1 MKIYHYTIKPLNS
14 TYFVFGALW
23 AALWLSLN
31 AESAIKDGQL
41 LTSFNGYRL
50 VLPYFAA
57 SVAIGW
63 LCHLR
68 IIPKIHMWQAA
79 ALGYAGTVLIS
90 GVIAELAPQYLH
102 FHAAIVCTIV
112 VTICGKTIAH
122 KENQINESQIAIF
135 LIFTGLFIL
144 SIVFS
149 IFFLRDLIKAA
160 QYGIYSGYQIQPA
173 IPQQFGMEAPRPT
186 GNARTAAII
195 GIFCLI
201 LYGFGI
207 VKHRFFYLVACICFA
222 ALIFYQARGTWVALL
237 ITAPILLKIIPISD
251 RPSPGNVIR
260 FIAISAGVL
269 VIMWLTIHG
278 AANIT
283 DTSSHANNSELSSH
297 SITSELFRDLTEKNN
312 LTSGRFTLW
321 ENGLNAFF
329 TSPLFGLGGQADRVH
344 VDHNVSN
351 MLIYILMCGGVTG
364 LIFAALSIVKP
375 LAFVWT
381 LFRNKTE
388 NKNKNNVEAG
398 ITLCAI
404 AIFIFLSVRGLFENS
419 YSLFNIDFLLAVPTI
434 WYLSLHHDRR
444 PKNKP

>member
-1 MKIYHYTIKPLNS
+1 MGHYSFANKSLNT
-14 TYFVFGALW
+14 TYFVFGFLW
-23 AALWLSLN
+23 VALWLSLN
-31 AESAIKDGQL
+31 AESAIQDRRL
-41 LTSFNGYRL
+41 LASFNGYRL
-50 VLPYFAA
+50 LLPYCAA
-57 SVAIGW
+57 GLAILW
-63 LCHLR
+63 LCCLR
-68 IIPKIHMWQAA
+68 KIPRIHIWQIG

-90 GVIAELAPQYLH
+90 GVIAELEIEYLH
-102 FHAAIVCTIV
+102 FHAAIVCTII
-112 VTICGKTIAH
+112 VTICGKTIADR
-122 KENQINESQIAIF
+122 ESQINESQIALF
-135 LIFTGLFIL
+135 LIFTGLLIL

-149 IFFLRDLIKAA
+149 VFFLRDLIKAA
-160 QYGIYSGYQIQPA
+160 QYGIYSGYQIQAAVPH
-173 IPQQFGMEAPRPT
+173 QFGMEAPRPT

-195 GIFCLI
+195 GIFCLF

-207 VKHRFFYLVACICFA
+207 VKHRVFYLVACVCFA

-237 ITAPILLKIIPISD
+237 ITAPIMLKIIPLTD
-251 RPSPGNVIR
+251 RPSLENVSR

-283 DTSSHANNSELSSH
+283 DTSSHANNSELSGH
-297 SITSELFRDLTEKNN
+297 VITSELFRDLMAKNN
-312 LTSGRFTLW
+312 LASGRFTHW

-329 TSPLFGLGGQADRVH
+329 TSPLFGLGGQADRMH
-344 VDHNVSN
+344 IDHNVSN

-364 LIFAALSIVKP
+364 LIFAFLSILKP

-381 LFRNKTE
+381 LSRNKTE
-388 NKNKNNVEAG
+388 NKNKDNVEAG

-434 WYLSLHHDRR
+434 WYLSLHHDKRQ
-444 PKNKP
+444 KNRL

>member
-1 MKIYHYTIKPLNS
+1 MNFYPYTIKPLNS
-14 TYFVFGALW
+14 TYFVFVALW

-31 AESAIKDGQL
+31 AESAIEDGQL
-41 LTSFNGYRL
+41 LASFNGYRL
-50 VLPYFAA
+50 LLPYFAA
-57 SVAIGW
+57 GVAILW
-63 LCHLR
+63 LCRLR
-68 IIPKIHMWQAA
+68 IIPKINIWQAG

-90 GVIAELAPQYLH
+90 GVIAELASEYLH
-102 FHAAIVCTIV
+102 FHAAIVCTIM
-112 VTICGKTIAH
+112 VTICGKTVAH
-122 KENQINESQIAIF
+122 KESEINERQIAIF

-149 IFFLRDLIKAA
+149 IFFLRDLIQAA
-160 QYGIYSGYQIQPA
+160 QNGIYSGYKIQA
-173 IPQQFGMEAPRPT
+173 IAPHQFGMEAPRPT

-195 GIFCLI
+195 GMFCLI

-207 VKHRFFYLVACICFA
+207 VKHRIFYVISCICFA

-251 RPSPGNVIR
+251 RPSLGNVIR

>member
-63 LCHLR
+63 LCRLR

-112 VTICGKTIAH
+112 VTICGKTIAN

-173 IPQQFGMEAPRPT
+173 VPQQFGMEAPRPT

-195 GIFCLI
+195 GMFCLI

-251 RPSPGNVIR
+251 RPSLGNVIR

-297 SITSELFRDLTEKNN
+297 SITSELFRDLTAKNN
-312 LTSGRFTLW
+312 LTSGRFTFW

-329 TSPLFGLGGQADRVH
+329 TSPLFGLGGQADRIH
-344 VDHNVSN
+344 IDHNVSN

-364 LIFAALSIVKP
+364 LIFAALCIVKP

-381 LFRNKTE
+381 LSRNKTE